1 MNEDFDVEVEA
12 EVIETARVNLGL
24 DVIRMYKEAFVEG
37 AKELVPVAVAAALWV
52 VTLWIPF
59 INIGTTIA
67 MFTLPV
73 WIVAGRKISPI
84 DIFQKDH
91 RSRMFDLLRLHGLVI
106 ATSFILLFVMSS
118 TFFGMIVMSHLGN
131 VPAAARSYGVSVGFW
146 SWVKMLIV
154 FACAAVPF
162 FMLTTAWAMA
172 PFLIIDKNL
181 TPSEALHK
189 SYELTADRRLG
200 VFAVYAPPLLAGLIL
215 AWLLGRIPY
224 VGGWLVALVVVAT
237 ATATI
242 ALSAK
247 VYAALDTSSVSG

>member
-1 MNEDFDVEVEA
+1 MSEDFEVDVESEVVE
-12 EVIETARVNLGL
+12 TKRVNLGL
-24 DVIRMYKEAFVEG
+24 DVIGIYQRAFVEE
-37 AKELVPVAVAAALWV
+37 AKELIPIAAAAALWI
-52 VTLWIPF
+52 VTLWVPF
-59 INIGTTIA
+59 INIGTTVA

-91 RSRMFDLLRLHGLVI
+91 RLRMFDLLRLHGVVI
-106 ATSFILLFVMSS
+106 ASSFILLVLMSFAYTRMVLMNRS
-118 TFFGMIVMSHLGN
+118 GGVS
-131 VPAAARSYGVSVGFW
+131 AAARFYGISVGFW

-181 TPSEALHK
+181 DPSEALRK

-200 VFAVYAPPLLAGLIL
+200 VFAVYAPPLALGLAL

-224 VGGWLVALVVVAT
+224 AGGWLVALVVVAT

-247 VYAALDTSSVSG
+247 VYAALRDQ